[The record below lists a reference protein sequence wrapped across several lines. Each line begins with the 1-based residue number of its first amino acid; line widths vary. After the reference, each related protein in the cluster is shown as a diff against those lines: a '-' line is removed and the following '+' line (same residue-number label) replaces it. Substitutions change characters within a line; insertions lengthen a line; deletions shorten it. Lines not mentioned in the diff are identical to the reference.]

1 MMPLVK
7 LLKKEKLPFKYA
19 RVGANRIE
27 YFRLDDFNKL
37 KDSLKEQSHLSEE
50 LKQLLEKCES

>member
-7 LLKKEKLPFKYA
+7 YLKKEGLPFKYA

-27 YFRLDDFNKL
+27 YFRLDDYTKLITTNK
-37 KDSLKEQSHLSEE
+37 
-50 LKQLLEKCES
+50 

>member
-7 LLKKEKLPFKYA
+7 FLKKEKLPFKYA

-27 YFRLDDFNKL
+27 YFRLDDFYKL
-37 KDSLKEQSHLSEE
+37 KESLKERPDLPDLMS
-50 LKQLLEKCES
+50 QLLDKCEN

>member
-7 LLKKEKLPFKYA
+7 LLKKENLPFKYA
-19 RVGANRIE
+19 RVGPNRVE

-37 KDSLKEQSHLSEE
+37 KDSLK
-50 LKQLLEKCES
+50 